1 MILLYVRYELSYD
14 KWIPGSERSYQVQAV
29 NTDLETGA
37 VTREQMTAFPVGLA
51 LAKDLPQIEAAS
63 RAIPS
68 SEIELRDGEA
78 NEVPVLMVDT
88 PFLTI
93 LPLPFLHGDP
103 ATALEGMDAI
113 VLTEQEAIKRFGR
126 SDVVGQ
132 LITVSRSEGKAVLR
146 VTGVIR
152 DLPSNTHLDIG
163 LVTRF
168 NAVKFSE
175 YVDQWGLIGGYNYV
189 KLRPGADLASIHAQ
203 LPAWEKRNIPA
214 ENVGNVRRSPGD
226 PRDWYL
232 TPVADVHL
240 GEAQDSAMTPGND
253 PRTIVTFV
261 IIAALILGM
270 ACVNFTNLAT
280 ARASQRAR
288 EVALR
293 KVLGATRSNLV
304 FQFMGESM
312 LLATISMLFALA
324 LVETALPLLSAFL
337 EANLALDYFGANG
350 IFLPVLGL
358 VLLVGGAGGLY
369 PAVYLSRFQP
379 ARVLKAN
386 RSGSDTDRSGQL
398 RNLLVVGQFA
408 VSIGLIIC
416 TLIVYLQTDHAR
428 TTDAGYNREGL
439 LQVAG
444 IDRKKVSSLRD
455 TLVQQMRAVEGVRS
469 LTLTNT
475 TIGTGGNTLATD
487 AQVPGRPE
495 PVRIETY
502 AIDPTFAST
511 IGARLLAGRTLSEA
525 HALDEATFPE
535 EDDPAFAR
543 GLVARGMNI
552 IVNRTAAERLGFRTP
567 QGAIGRQIGLA
578 LVSDEYGLVPA
589 TIVGV
594 ISDVRFRS
602 LRDPVEP
609 TFYRFDKTGDDK
621 LLLRYEGQPNAV
633 RERVAA
639 VWRLLL
645 PDVPF
650 DADFADEAVAEMYQS
665 DQQRAQIFGGFS
677 LLAVVIAC
685 LGLFGLAAFAAD
697 RRTKEIGIRK
707 VLGATVRDIVQLLAW
722 QFSKPVILANII
734 AWPVAWWVMRDW
746 LNGFDA
752 RIPLGPGPFFL
763 AGLIALAIAIGTVA
777 GHALR
782 VARLNPIH
790 ALRYE

>member
-1 MILLYVRYELSYD
+1 MWRNYLTVGFRALAKNKTYAFINIFGLALGLAACLMILLYVRYELSYD
-14 KWIPGSERSYQVQAV
+14 SWIPASARSYQVQAV

-51 LAKDLPQIEAAS
+51 LAKDFPQIEAAS

-68 SEIELRDGEA
+68 SEIELQGGEA

-88 PFLTI
+88 PFFSI

-103 ATALEGMDAI
+103 VTALDGMDAI

-146 VTGVIR
+146 VTGVLR

-168 NAVKFSE
+168 NAVKFSD

-232 TPVADVHL
+232 TSVADVHL

-304 FQFMGESM
+304 FQFMGESL

-337 EANLALDYFGANG
+337 EADLALDYFGAGG
-350 IFLPVLGL
+350 IVLPVLGL

-398 RNLLVVGQFA
+398 RNLLVVAQFA

-439 LQVAG
+439 LQVVG
-444 IDRKKVSSLRD
+444 IDRKKVSSLHD
-455 TLVQQMRAVEGVRS
+455 TLVQQMRTVEGVRS

-487 AQVPGRPE
+487 AQVPGRQE

-535 EDDPAFAR
+535 EDDRNSHAGWSR
-543 GLVARGMNI
+543 
-552 IVNRTAAERLGFRTP
+552 AA
-567 QGAIGRQIGLA
+567 
-578 LVSDEYGLVPA
+578 
-589 TIVGV
+589 
-594 ISDVRFRS
+594 
-602 LRDPVEP
+602 
-609 TFYRFDKTGDDK
+609 
-621 LLLRYEGQPNAV
+621 
-633 RERVAA
+633 
-639 VWRLLL
+639 
-645 PDVPF
+645 
-650 DADFADEAVAEMYQS
+650 
-665 DQQRAQIFGGFS
+665 
-677 LLAVVIAC
+677 
-685 LGLFGLAAFAAD
+685 
-697 RRTKEIGIRK
+697 
-707 VLGATVRDIVQLLAW
+707 
-722 QFSKPVILANII
+722 
-734 AWPVAWWVMRDW
+734 
-746 LNGFDA
+746 
-752 RIPLGPGPFFL
+752 
-763 AGLIALAIAIGTVA
+763 
-777 GHALR
+777 
-782 VARLNPIH
+782 
-790 ALRYE
+790 